1 MVEGGL
7 TVALS
12 SCLGVDIPSADPCPC
27 PPPPRCH
34 THLPA
39 PLQVIPGNETQVSGM
54 LNSLALL
61 GAHVVQGRG
70 ENLHTSGHAYQ
81 VGVQDGGGSAWVCH
95 CCQSLLMTHPNS
107 RCWLATGTCCW
118 CIPHAGP
125 PHWLLL

>member
-12 SCLGVDIPSADPCPC
+12 SCLRADIPTTDPVPHA
-27 PPPPRCH
+27 PLPH
-34 THLPA
+34 TPA
-39 PLQVIPGNETQVSGM
+39 GTPLQVIPGNETQVSGM

-81 VGVQDGGGSAWVCH
+81 VRAPGGGCPDVCVD
-95 CCQSLLMTHPNS
+95 T
-107 RCWLATGTCCW
+107 AITV
-118 CIPHAGP
+118 
-125 PHWLLL
+125 